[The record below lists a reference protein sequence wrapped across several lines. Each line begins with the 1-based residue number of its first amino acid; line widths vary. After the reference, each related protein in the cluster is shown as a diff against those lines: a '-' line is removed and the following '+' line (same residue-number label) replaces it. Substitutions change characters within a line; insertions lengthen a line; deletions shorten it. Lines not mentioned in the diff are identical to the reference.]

1 MNKDLGSKI
10 KESIAKVKE
19 AIEKPVE
26 TVGLSE
32 DKRYI
37 IDQVLEYIDNTTVSK
52 LSADLTTLKNNEKNI
67 INYLAPLK
75 MAISLLKEKYDK
87 TKVYK
92 DLVASIKSFEKDLDM
107 VKKQIE
113 RYNHYMKF
121 TQDNIDKIKSHID
134 IEEFEDKVVWSYD
147 TNYFENLI
155 DLAILTIPLQEY
167 QENKGEQ

>member
-75 MAISLLKEKYDK
+75 MAISLLKETYGK

-121 TQDNIDKIKSHID
+121 TQDNIAKIKSHID